1 MSKPEPFI
9 ENSRD
14 YEILN
19 LNENPEV
26 FLQNDRDLSFQSIV
40 SDSPSKLTVLRE
52 KLMDSEDFLQ
62 MYKEDLN
69 RLQENYLK
77 VLAEKDRLILKVDA
91 LMLSNQDLQ
100 RALSDCQNYIND
112 LSTENSDQQK
122 IIKDLRIQYE
132 NIASEKGKIQK
143 TLEMLEK
150 EDYKNKIYIETIEN
164 GNVLLL
170 ASNQKLKFEMEKAKA
185 NEESLLFSL
194 QLLKKTV
201 KSPLIQPVPNTMQE
215 IELDDLSLMSVSD
228 SEHEK
233 MLNFDEETE
242 KKQNFSCSLQ
252 EKLTKQADF
261 QENIIKSMKVIKSNE
276 VKPLVSLNNNCDNYI
291 LYTSFLKGT
300 EGVIYEDLKLQIGVK
315 FEIEN
320 QNC

>member
-112 LSTENSDQQK
+112 ISTENSDQQK

>member
-1 MSKPEPFI
+1 M
-9 ENSRD
+9 
-14 YEILN
+14 N

-315 FEIEN
+315 FEMEMEN
-320 QNC
+320 C

>member
-1 MSKPEPFI
+1 
-9 ENSRD
+9 
-14 YEILN
+14 
-19 LNENPEV
+19 
-26 FLQNDRDLSFQSIV
+26 
-40 SDSPSKLTVLRE
+40 
-52 KLMDSEDFLQ
+52 
-62 MYKEDLN
+62 
-69 RLQENYLK
+69 
-77 VLAEKDRLILKVDA
+77 
-91 LMLSNQDLQ
+91 
-100 RALSDCQNYIND
+100 
-112 LSTENSDQQK
+112 
-122 IIKDLRIQYE
+122 
-132 NIASEKGKIQK
+132 
-143 TLEMLEK
+143 MLEK

-261 QENIIKSMKVIKSNE
+261 QENIIKSMKGIKSNE

>member
-150 EDYKNKIYIETIEN
+150 RR
-164 GNVLLL
+164 
-170 ASNQKLKFEMEKAKA
+170 
-185 NEESLLFSL
+185 L
-194 QLLKKTV
+194 Q
-201 KSPLIQPVPNTMQE
+201 
-215 IELDDLSLMSVSD
+215 
-228 SEHEK
+228 
-233 MLNFDEETE
+233 
-242 KKQNFSCSLQ
+242 KQN
-252 EKLTKQADF
+252 
-261 QENIIKSMKVIKSNE
+261 
-276 VKPLVSLNNNCDNYI
+276 
-291 LYTSFLKGT
+291 LYR
-300 EGVIYEDLKLQIGVK
+300 
-315 FEIEN
+315 N
-320 QNC
+320 H

>member
-1 MSKPEPFI
+1 M
-9 ENSRD
+9 
-14 YEILN
+14 
-19 LNENPEV
+19 
-26 FLQNDRDLSFQSIV
+26 
-40 SDSPSKLTVLRE
+40 
-52 KLMDSEDFLQ
+52 
-62 MYKEDLN
+62 
-69 RLQENYLK
+69 
-77 VLAEKDRLILKVDA
+77 
-91 LMLSNQDLQ
+91 
-100 RALSDCQNYIND
+100 
-112 LSTENSDQQK
+112 
-122 IIKDLRIQYE
+122 
-132 NIASEKGKIQK
+132 
-143 TLEMLEK
+143 
-150 EDYKNKIYIETIEN
+150 
-164 GNVLLL
+164 
-170 ASNQKLKFEMEKAKA
+170 
-185 NEESLLFSL
+185 
-194 QLLKKTV
+194 
-201 KSPLIQPVPNTMQE
+201 IQPVPNTMQE

>member
-1 MSKPEPFI
+1 M
-9 ENSRD
+9 
-14 YEILN
+14 N